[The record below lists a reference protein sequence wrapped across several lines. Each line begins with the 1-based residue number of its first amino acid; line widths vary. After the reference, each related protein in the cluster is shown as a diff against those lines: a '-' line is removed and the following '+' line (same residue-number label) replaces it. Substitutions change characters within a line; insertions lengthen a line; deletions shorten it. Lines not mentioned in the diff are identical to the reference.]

1 MYIMVRNKLLNVRI
15 PEQLLNEYKQFCE
28 EGSFTLSKRIRRLME
43 LDIEKWKKF
52 KQGEASK
59 KDSNS
64 QSI

>member
-1 MYIMVRNKLLNVRI
+1 MVRNKLLNVRI
-15 PEQLLNEYKQFCE
+15 PEQLLNDYKQLCE

-52 KQGEASK
+52 KQQDSK